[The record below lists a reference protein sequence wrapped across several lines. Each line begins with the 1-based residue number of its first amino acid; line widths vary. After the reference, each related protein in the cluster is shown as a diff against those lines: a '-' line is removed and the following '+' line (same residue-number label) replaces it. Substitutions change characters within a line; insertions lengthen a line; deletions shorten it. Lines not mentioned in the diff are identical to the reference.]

1 MSGLEN
7 QLTELGVM
15 FALVLARVGAMVGT
29 APLLSD
35 VSLPRRVKALMS
47 VAIAAL
53 VTPMAMSHAGAELP
67 RVDSLLAL
75 GTLAGSE
82 VVVGL
87 ALGLGLTVIIAGVQ
101 LTGQVVGQ
109 MSGMALAEGSDPV
122 FGDTASVFGQVYYL
136 VTMAVFV
143 AAGGMNHLVGGL
155 LDTLQIAPPGSGYAL
170 DSLIESFIGLLGLG
184 FEMGVRAAAPL
195 MLALFVAT
203 LVLGLVSRTL
213 PQINTMVVGFGI
225 NAMLLL
231 GVMSASLGAVAYA
244 YQAPLSSVI
253 DSIVLSIDAP
263 PLEAPLLDVT
273 PAAGG

>member
-1 MSGLEN
+1 MAGLEN

-15 FALVLARVGAMVGT
+15 FTLVLARVGAMVGT

-35 VSLPRRVKALMS
+35 GSLPRRVKALIA
-47 VAIAAL
+47 VAIAA
-53 VTPMAMSHAGAELP
+53 VITPMAMAHSGGELP
-67 RVDSLLAL
+67 SIDTLLVL
-75 GTLAGSE
+75 GALAGSE
-82 VVVGL
+82 IIIGL
-87 ALGLGLTVIIAGVQ
+87 ALGLGLTIVIAGVQ

-155 LDTLQIAPPGSGYAL
+155 LDTFQIAPPGSGYAL
-170 DSLIESFIGLLGLG
+170 DALIEGFIGLLGLG

-263 PLEAPLLDVT
+263 PIEDSLLNVT
-273 PAAGG
+273 PATGG